1 MAGQRNKTKAQQ
13 QPTPTTTPEE
23 TTPVVTEEVNTQSEV
38 EKEVEE
44 VSTEVPAEETQNE
57 SEQQPESGDA
67 DTQPTSPSEIQPSTD
82 VEKEDESTVQ
92 SDQTEPEPE
101 PTPAPE
107 KADTEEATEAPIDKE
122 KDAVAKPEVKAV
134 TQPLVVKSVPSM
146 KRVEAKADTVNINTI
161 STEEYFQMKHGY
173 VFGTGSDDLQE
184 IIQFFDRYEIEMA
197 RGVVVPEQKGASL
210 QQQLYRNYLRALMIA
225 PKERSIAMDY
235 LLWKFFK
242 NEKSSYRVTYL
253 GRFTRTSRWDIPELL
268 MFNTMNSIF
277 QAIANPSDRLHTLR
291 EFKLGAI
298 VGKFPA
304 DKARYTEAFLGWAQT
319 LR

>member
-92 SDQTEPEPE
+92 SDQTEPEP
-101 PTPAPE
+101 TPAPE
-107 KADTEEATEAPIDKE
+107 KADTEEASETPIDKE
-122 KDAVAKPEVKAV
+122 EDAVAKPEVKAE

-146 KRVEAKADTVNINTI
+146 KRVEVKADTVNINTI